1 MQYQQGLFR
10 VINFYQESR
19 MNKGVVIAMFWLA
32 ANTGYAEYVG
42 SAEENSPRI
51 TVAEAKLMRD
61 DSRLSLDGFIT
72 GHLRGDHYLFRDDS
86 GEIDI
91 EIEKS
96 VWRQQAVGPD
106 TGVRIDGEVE
116 HESGSVYIDVHRL
129 EVAGPGR

>member
-1 MQYQQGLFR
+1 
-10 VINFYQESR
+10 

-42 SAEENSPRI
+42 PAEENSPQS

-96 VWRQQAVGPD
+96 VWRQQPIGPD
-106 TGVRIDGEVE
+106 TGVRSDGELE
-116 HESGSVYIDVHRL
+116 HESGSVYIDVHRR